1 MSAVDGPIQAG
12 DFGLPHTDGACEHE
26 GQCVLLAVWWDA
38 GERMREYLTGYS
50 LADMAAMAQ
59 GDAPWPDVADRS
71 AG

>member
-1 MSAVDGPIQAG
+1 
-12 DFGLPHTDGACEHE
+12 
-26 GQCVLLAVWWDA
+26 
-38 GERMREYLTGYS
+38 MREYLTGYS